1 MIIKNYK
8 LQKKKNWINFFPFHF
23 FRYHRIFF
31 GSLIFKGQKLRA
43 FNLFNKL
50 KVLLK
55 KKFNKDPN
63 FIFLLSLSQITPSIL
78 LFPFKIGGKIQG
90 VPLSISWKKKWTYA
104 TKWVVKLLKDKSRII
119 KLKELSDLL
128 ILAIFNKGLAI
139 KKKQYYNT
147 ISSKN
152 RYLMKFFK

>member
-1 MIIKNYK
+1 M
-8 LQKKKNWINFFPFHF
+8 
-23 FRYHRIFF
+23 
-31 GSLIFKGQKLRA
+31 
-43 FNLFNKL
+43 
-50 KVLLK
+50 
-55 KKFNKDPN
+55 
-63 FIFLLSLSQITPSIL
+63 
-78 LFPFKIGGKIQG
+78 
-90 VPLSISWKKKWTYA
+90 SISWRKKWTYA
-104 TKWVVKLLKDKSRII
+104 TKWVVKLLKEKSRII